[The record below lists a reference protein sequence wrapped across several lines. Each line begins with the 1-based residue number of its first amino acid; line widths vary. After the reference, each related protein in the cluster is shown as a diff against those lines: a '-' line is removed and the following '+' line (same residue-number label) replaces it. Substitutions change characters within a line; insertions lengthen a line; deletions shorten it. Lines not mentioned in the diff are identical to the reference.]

1 MNSPY
6 PRFLQQAAQRQ
17 LAFSPGLVLL
27 GARQV
32 GKTTLARSIAAQ
44 TPGAVMLDLQR
55 PGEREKLA
63 PGSGYLQ
70 AHRDRLVVLDEVQ
83 FVPELFAQLRPEIDA
98 DRRAGRFLLLGSASG
113 PLLRQSSESLAGR
126 VAYLELAPLQL
137 GEILP
142 SLPPLVGAQAA
153 LEVLQT
159 LWMRG
164 GFPVSFTAPDDAF
177 SLEWRTDFISTF
189 VNRDLGA
196 MGVNLPAQTLF
207 RFWRMVAHLHGQ
219 LFNAAGVAASLGGLS
234 HTTVGRYLDAL
245 VDTLMLR
252 RLEPHWVNVGKRLT
266 KSHKVYVR
274 DTGLLHA
281 LLQVGDWQT
290 LVGHPVAG
298 ASWEGLMV
306 EHIAALLPR
315 GATLSFYRTAA
326 GAELDLVVEL
336 GERKIGFEF
345 KFSTAPKVTKGFW
358 HACQD
363 VGVQHAYVVAPVTE
377 SWPLAGGQ
385 GHTTDVIGPTLLAWA
400 LQR

>member
-1 MNSPY
+1 MNPAY
-6 PRFLQQAAQRQ
+6 PRSLQHAAQRQ

-27 GARQV
+27 GPRQV

-44 TPGAVMLDLQR
+44 TPGAVVLDLQR
-55 PGEREKLA
+55 PGDREKLV

-83 FVPELFAQLRPEIDA
+83 LVPDLFAQLRPEIDA

-113 PLLRQSSESLAGR
+113 RLLRQSSESLAGR

-137 GEILP
+137 SEVLP
-142 SLPPLVGAQAA
+142 APPPVPDAA
-153 LEVLQT
+153 VALQVLQT
-159 LWMRG
+159 LWTRG
-164 GFPVSFTAPDDAF
+164 GFPVSLTAPDDALSF
-177 SLEWRTDFISTF
+177 EWRTDFVSTF
-189 VNRDLGA
+189 VNRDLRE
-196 MGVNLPAQTLF
+196 MGVNLPAQTLY

-219 LFNAAGVAASLGGLS
+219 LFNASGIGASLGGIS

-252 RLEPHWVNVGKRLT
+252 RLEPHYVNVGKRLT

-281 LLQVGDWQT
+281 LLNVPDWQT

-315 GATLSFYRTAA
+315 GALLSFYRTAA

-336 GERKIGFEF
+336 GDRKLGFEF
-345 KFSTAPKVTKGFW
+345 KFSTAPKPTRGFW
-358 HACQD
+358 LACQD

-377 SWPLAGGQ
+377 SWSLSGGQ
-385 GHTTDVIGPTLLAWA
+385 GHTTEVIGPTQLAWA